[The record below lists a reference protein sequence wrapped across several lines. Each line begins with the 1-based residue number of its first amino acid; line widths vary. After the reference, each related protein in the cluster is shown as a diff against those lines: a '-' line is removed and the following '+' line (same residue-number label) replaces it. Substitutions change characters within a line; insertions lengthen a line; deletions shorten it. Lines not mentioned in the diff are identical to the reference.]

1 MGFFERKIGMNILLI
16 GDIVGTQGCDFLRS
30 VLPGFKKLKAI
41 DVVIANG
48 ENAAPGNG
56 ITSSA
61 AEHIFSSGVDFITTG
76 NHAFRRSEV
85 YHFLDE
91 RGDIIRPANVGAAC
105 PGKGFG
111 VIDMGRVRIGVINL
125 LGRAYINGS
134 DNPFSCIDS
143 LMEEI
148 SDCRIK
154 IVDIH
159 AEATAEKLAMGFY
172 LDGKAT
178 AVVGTHTHVQTADEK
193 VLPGGTAYITDL
205 GMTGPELSVLG
216 VRPEASISWLKTG
229 LPTRFEISSGACMM
243 CGAIIDVDEK
253 TGKSRSIERICVR

>member
-1 MGFFERKIGMNILLI
+1 MNILLI
-16 GDIVGTQGCDFLRS
+16 GDIVGAQGCDFLRAKLS
-30 VLPGFKKLKAI
+30 AFKRFKNI
-41 DVVIANG
+41 DLVIANG

-91 RGDIIRPANVGAAC
+91 REDIIRPANVSSAC
-105 PGKGFG
+105 PGKGIG
-111 VIDMGRVRIGVINL
+111 VIDMGRVRVGVINL

-134 DNPFSCIDS
+134 DNPFSCVDR
-143 LMEEI
+143 LLGELE
-148 SDCRIK
+148 DCKIK
-154 IVDIH
+154 ILDIH

-172 LDGKAT
+172 LDGKVT

-193 VLPGGTAYITDL
+193 ILPGGTAYITDL

-229 LPTRFEISSGACMM
+229 LPTRFEISDDPCMM
-243 CGAIIDVDEK
+243 CGCIIEADEK
-253 TGKSRSIERICVR
+253 TGKALSIERICIK

>member
-91 RGDIIRPANVGAAC
+91 RSDIIRPANVGAAC

-111 VIDMGRVRIGVINL
+111 VI
-125 LGRAYINGS
+125 
-134 DNPFSCIDS
+134 
-143 LMEEI
+143 EI

-229 LPTRFEISSGACMM
+229 LPTRFEISDGACMM
-243 CGAIIDVDEK
+243 CGVIIDVDEK

>member
-1 MGFFERKIGMNILLI
+1 MNILLI

-61 AEHIFSSGVDFITTG
+61 AEHIFSSGVDFITNG

-143 LMEEI
+143 LMEDI

-159 AEATAEKLAMGFY
+159 
-172 LDGKAT
+172 

-229 LPTRFEISSGACMM
+229 LPTRFEISDGACMM

>member
-1 MGFFERKIGMNILLI
+1 MNILLI

-76 NHAFRRSEV
+76 NHAFRR
-85 YHFLDE
+85 
-91 RGDIIRPANVGAAC
+91 
-105 PGKGFG
+105 KGFS

-229 LPTRFEISSGACMM
+229 LPTRFEISGGACMM
-243 CGAIIDVDEK
+243 CGVIIDVDEK

>member
-1 MGFFERKIGMNILLI
+1 MGFFERNTQVNILII
-16 GDIVGTQGCDFLRS
+16 GDIVGTQGCEFLRKN
-30 VLPGFKKLKAI
+30 LPGFKKFKGI
-41 DVVIANG
+41 DLVIANG

-61 AEHIFSSGVDFITTG
+61 AEHIFASGVDFITTG

-91 RGDIIRPANVGAAC
+91 RQDIIRPANVSSRC
-105 PGKGFG
+105 PGKGCG
-111 VIDMGRVRIGVINL
+111 IIDMGRVQVGVINL
-125 LGRAYINGS
+125 LGKAYINGS
-134 DNPFSCIDS
+134 DNPFSCVDTM
-143 LMEEI
+143 LEEI
-148 SDCRIK
+148 KDCKIK

-172 LDGKAT
+172 LDGKVT

-193 VLPGGTAYITDL
+193 ILPNGTAYITDL

-216 VRPEASISWLKTG
+216 VRPELSISWLTTG
-229 LPTRFEISSGACMM
+229 LPTRFEISDSPCML
-243 CGAIIDVDEK
+243 CGVIVEVDDK
-253 TGKSRSIERICVR
+253 TGKALNIERVSIK

>member
-1 MGFFERKIGMNILLI
+1 MNILVI

-30 VLPGFKKLKAI
+30 VLPGFKKLEGI

-91 RGDIIRPANVGAAC
+91 RSDIIRPANVGSSCA
-105 PGKGFG
+105 GKGVG

-134 DNPFSCIDS
+134 DNPFSYIDP
-143 LMEEI
+143 LMKEI
-148 SDCRIK
+148 DDCKIK

-159 AEATAEKLAMGFY
+159 AESTAEKLALGFY
-172 LDGKAT
+172 LDGRAT

-193 VLPGGTAYITDL
+193 ILPGGTAYITDL

-216 VRPEASISWLKTG
+216 VRPEASKSWVKTG
-229 LPTRFEISSGACMM
+229 LPTRFEIGDGACMM
-243 CGAIIDVDEK
+243 WAVIMDPDE
-253 TGKSRSIERICVR
+253 